1 MDLPSNARRLRRF
14 VTEPART
21 IASAAARCARN
32 RGIESAAGIAFF
44 TVFSLFPLL
53 ILLITIG
60 SFFLEDV
67 DIQKRI
73 FDTAFSLLPES
84 AHELIRRNVKQIIN
98 SRGAMSIVGVGGLL
112 WAASGVLVILTRT
125 IARAWPETHRRNV
138 LKARLNAVLMLG
150 ILGVLLAAF
159 FVVQMVLR
167 FLADTPL
174 PFRLGYV
181 LGVLI
186 SAVSPFLV
194 YGFTFTVLTLMYRFV
209 PNSFVRWRDA
219 AAGGVFTLV
228 LSEAFTWGFGKFLD
242 SGLARYNLVYGSL
255 GTLVA
260 FMFWTYAVCVV
271 LVMGAYVSSETSRRY
286 GGDTTEDRSGDG

>member
-1 MDLPSNARRLRRF
+1 MSRI
-14 VTEPART
+14 VVGPAKT
-21 IASAAARCARN
+21 IGSAAARCTRN

-44 TVFSLFPLL
+44 SVFSLFPLL

-60 SFFLEDV
+60 SFFLEDTE
-67 DIQKRI
+67 IQKRI
-73 FDTAFSLLPES
+73 FETAFSLLPES
-84 AHELIRRNVKQIIN
+84 AHALVRRNVNQIID
-98 SRGAMSIVGVGGLL
+98 SRGAMSIVGVAGLL

-125 IARAWPETHRRNV
+125 ITRAWPEAHQRNV

-150 ILGVLLAAF
+150 ILGILLAVF
-159 FVVQMVLR
+159 FVLQMALR

-228 LSEAFTWGFGKFLD
+228 LSETFTWGFGKLLD

-286 GGDTTEDRSGDG
+286 GGDTTKNRSGDG